1 MRPQKNLFA
10 LLLLVPI
17 LSVTLG
23 CTGLTLGP
31 QVRTEYVISHAGK
44 PVQILENKDLVVR
57 TLDGQG
63 SPVVKDVGGWV
74 AMPLDHWQALKTV
87 LEKQVEEG
95 KK

>member
-1 MRPQKNLFA
+1 MKPQKNLFA

-17 LSVTLG
+17 LSATLG

-31 QVRTEYVISHAGK
+31 QVKTEYVIAHPGK
-44 PVQILENKDLVVR
+44 PVQVLENKDLVVR

-63 SPVVKDVGGWV
+63 SPIVKDVGGWV
-74 AMPLDHWQALKTV
+74 AMPLDHWTALKTV
-87 LEKQVEEG
+87 LEKQAKED